1 MTPDDGPL
9 IPMKRYVITSM
20 LDGAAVTPADLTS
33 RLLTG
38 LVLEETAGT

>member
-1 MTPDDGPL
+1 MIRKT
-9 IPMKRYVITSM
+9 V

-33 RLLTG
+33 RFLTG